1 VSSDKLEEVD
11 IDNKDVKRPAY
22 LSANLTEVQNGRV
35 LELLKEF
42 ADCFAWTYTEMHG
55 LSKELVE
62 HRLPIKR
69 GFKPYK
75 QPARNFNSKIV
86 GKTMEEVDRLLQAG
100 FVRSCHYVEWASNVV
115 PVEKKNTRK
124 IWVCV
129 DFCNLNR

>member
-75 QPARNFNSKIV
+75 
-86 GKTMEEVDRLLQAG
+86 
-100 FVRSCHYVEWASNVV
+100 
-115 PVEKKNTRK
+115 
-124 IWVCV
+124 
-129 DFCNLNR
+129 